1 MKPFSF
7 FKISAGV
14 LALAAMVVTST
25 VQAATPGNGFDTADI
40 KIVEVKGT
48 ATANGKQLQVGD
60 TLKEGVQ
67 VNTVGADS
75 SVKATFAE
83 SELNLLGDTTVIF
96 EKTKFKRVEGQNV
109 HETVLDL
116 KKGGLI
122 GDVKKL
128 SKASN
133 YNVKHAQGVAG
144 IRGTKWAVLP
154 NQGVVCSEGTVTVN
168 FVVNGVSL
176 PPITLQPGQM
186 VLPPSG
192 PNQTPRVVNIPPEIA
207 ELLVNVFRRRDPTGP
222 PPPVRPGERPPSA
235 FTGLGGDVRVEVIV
249 HPNLD

>member
-7 FKISAGV
+7 FKISAGL

-25 VQAATPGNGFDTADI
+25 AQAATPGDGLQTADI

-48 ATANGKQLQVGD
+48 ATSNGKQLQAGD
-60 TLKEGVQ
+60 TLKEGAQ

-75 SVKATFAE
+75 SVRATFAE
-83 SELNLLGDTTVIF
+83 SELNIIGDTTVIF
-96 EKTKFKRVEGQNV
+96 EKTQFKKVEGLNV

-154 NQGVVCSEGTVTVN
+154 NQGVVCSEGSVSVT
-168 FVVNGVSL
+168 FVVNGVAL
-176 PPITLQPGQM
+176 PPITLLPGQM
-186 VLPPSG
+186 VLPPTNGRAPIVIPISDEWATILVKIFEDKDKG
-192 PNQTPRVVNIPPEIA
+192 PGPKPHPRPP
-207 ELLVNVFRRRDPTGP
+207 GP
-222 PPPVRPGERPPSA
+222 PPSA
-235 FTGLGGDVRVEVIV
+235 FTGVGDVRVEVQVI
-249 HPNLD
+249 PEPET